1 MKGSQV
7 QNPRETTRSGHC
19 ERRNP
24 DRKSNSLSLLK
35 NMSQLMNIISNEPS
49 LGLYRIQEHIRKSI
63 PKLENQTKKLEDC
76 STVMKDLN
84 YTMENAQHS
93 IISGTVLITAFTG
106 GTITTA
112 DRGRRYNLHKLF
124 EFFPK
129 RTGSKSKIPI
139 SR

>member
-1 MKGSQV
+1 MNGLKFAEKSKLPV
-7 QNPRETTRSGHC
+7 KSVLRTIPMVFSGQF
-19 ERRNP
+19 EP
-24 DRKSNSLSLLK
+24 VK

-93 IISGTVLITAFTG
+93 IISGFVL
-106 GTITTA
+106 
-112 DRGRRYNLHKLF
+112 
-124 EFFPK
+124 
-129 RTGSKSKIPI
+129 
-139 SR
+139 

>member
-1 MKGSQV
+1 MNGLKFAEKSKLPV
-7 QNPRETTRSGHC
+7 KPVLRTIHMIFSGQF
-19 ERRNP
+19 EP
-24 DRKSNSLSLLK
+24 IK

-93 IISGTVLITAFTG
+93 IISGFVLKTTIFRNFTV
-106 GTITTA
+106 
-112 DRGRRYNLHKLF
+112 R
-124 EFFPK
+124 E
-129 RTGSKSKIPI
+129 
-139 SR
+139 

>member
-1 MKGSQV
+1 
-7 QNPRETTRSGHC
+7 
-19 ERRNP
+19 
-24 DRKSNSLSLLK
+24 
-35 NMSQLMNIISNEPS
+35 MNIISNEPS

-106 GTITTA
+106 GTTITTA
-112 DRGRRYNLHKLF
+112 DRGTRYNSHKLF
-124 EFFPK
+124 EA
-129 RTGSKSKIPI
+129 
-139 SR
+139 

>member
-1 MKGSQV
+1 M
-7 QNPRETTRSGHC
+7 RT
-19 ERRNP
+19 

-93 IISGTVLITAFTG
+93 IISGTVLITAFT
-106 GTITTA
+106 ITA
-112 DRGRRYNLHKLF
+112 DRG
-124 EFFPK
+124 
-129 RTGSKSKIPI
+129 I
-139 SR
+139 